1 MNDSGLPSV
10 EHKSAGTGFSV
21 TALVLGILSLILA
34 WFYIVNV
41 SAIIFGIIGIVM
53 AAIGRKKSAA
63 AGAPSGLGTAGLVT
77 SIIGLAIAMV
87 GFISCTVCVACAA
100 KETNDAWNA
109 IKSAYY

>member
-1 MNDSGLPSV
+1 MNDSDLPPV
-10 EHKSAGTGFSV
+10 ENKQLGTGFSI

-34 WFYIVNV
+34 WFYIINV

-53 AAIGRKKSAA
+53 AAIGRKKSIA
-63 AGAPSGLGTAGLVT
+63 AGAPSGIGTAGLVT
-77 SIIGLAIAMV
+77 SIIGLAIGMV

-109 IKSAYY
+109 VKNAYY